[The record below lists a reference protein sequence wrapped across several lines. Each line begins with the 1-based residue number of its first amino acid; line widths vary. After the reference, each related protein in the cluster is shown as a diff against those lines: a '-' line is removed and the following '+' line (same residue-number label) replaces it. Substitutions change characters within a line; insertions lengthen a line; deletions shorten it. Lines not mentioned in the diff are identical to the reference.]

1 MIVLYVCNGKREDCS
16 KTYCKYNGSGE
27 CNHTMSESYAKYGVA
42 EQITTDRFQIY
53 DDIAVEIDREEVMK
67 NGES

>member
-27 CNHTMSESYAKYGVA
+27 CNHPMSESYAKYGVA
-42 EQITTDRFQIY
+42 EKITTDRFQIY
-53 DDIAVEIDREEVMK
+53 DDIAVEIDREEVMQ
-67 NGES
+67 NDT